1 MKNTIIESKT
11 DDQKNE
17 KEPTSSITLQ
27 RKEKEEEE
35 EEAFDRLLLQSSL
48 GKEPEL
54 KFNRPKEQA
63 GFTSAA
69 TNNKININKENL
81 AQAEKFYERMDRN
94 GRGSQKN
101 RETEED
107 EEFFALL
114 KKAKQ
119 NKRQASFKP
128 VKRTTTQRDMSGLEN
143 SERRKKGEEKTRKFK
158 VPYREI
164 KNTQEATN

>member
-1 MKNTIIESKT
+1 
-11 DDQKNE
+11 
-17 KEPTSSITLQ
+17 
-27 RKEKEEEE
+27 
-35 EEAFDRLLLQSSL
+35 
-48 GKEPEL
+48 
-54 KFNRPKEQA
+54 
-63 GFTSAA
+63 
-69 TNNKININKENL
+69 
-81 AQAEKFYERMDRN
+81 MDRN